1 MRNFKILIV
10 DDETITLK
18 IVKALLEKEGAIV
31 FTAKNGEEALEIL
44 KTSKILNELPDIILT
59 DIFMPEMDGFQF
71 IQEVKNQKFIIPI
84 VALTGKGDTQTVVKL
99 FRNGI
104 SDYVEKPF
112 SVKDVDI
119 IRNILKRNK
128 EHKERLE
135 KEKLKQQEQLSA
147 YEYSL
152 KEHQSIINSAIM
164 SYKNIINVDVS
175 KLKIPVGYIFK
186 PISYLGGD
194 FFAVKNTE
202 KGISMFVADV
212 AGHDMGASYFA
223 VLLKMLFDEFGA
235 TLSGHKFLE
244 KVNEKFV
251 GSERF
256 DRMITAQFMTYD
268 MEKNIVE
275 IVSSGHPAP
284 LVINSENYSAFLSIE
299 GGDVIGIFKKPTF
312 VSRTISVS
320 KGTTLIFYTDGLAE
334 TSLKKEDGSKKY
346 LSEDELIE
354 IFLESKTENPQ
365 LMADK
370 AFEKIMNIS
379 NHKQQDDILISVIRF

>member
-10 DDETITLK
+10 DDETMTLK

-31 FTAKNGEEALEIL
+31 FTAKNGEDALEIL

-59 DIFMPEMDGFQF
+59 DIFMPEMDGFEF
-71 IQEVKNQKFIIPI
+71 IKALKEQELNIPI

-99 FRNGI
+99 FRMGV

-112 SVKDVDI
+112 SLKDVDI
-119 IRNILKRNK
+119 IENILKRNK
-128 EHKERLE
+128 ENKEKLE

-152 KEHQSIINSAIM
+152 KEHQSIINSAIL
-164 SYKNIINVDVS
+164 SYKNIINVNVS
-175 KLKIPVGYIFK
+175 ELKIPVGYVFK

-202 KGISMFVADV
+202 KGIAMFVADV

-223 VLLKMLFDEFGA
+223 VLLKMLFDEFGS

-251 GSERF
+251 SSERF

-268 MEKNIVE
+268 KEKNVVE
-275 IVSSGHPAP
+275 IVSSGHPSP
-284 LVINSENYSAFLSIE
+284 LVINSENNAAFLAIE
-299 GGDVIGIFKKPTF
+299 GGDVIGIFKKPSF

-320 KGTTLIFYTDGLAE
+320 KGTSLIFYTDGLAE
-334 TSLKKEDGSKKY
+334 TSLKREDGSKKY

-354 IFLESKTENPQ
+354 IFLESKSENPQ

-370 AFEKIMNIS
+370 AFSKIMEIS
-379 NHKQQDDILISVIRF
+379 NHKQQDDILISIIRF

>member
-186 PISYLGGD
+186 PISM
-194 FFAVKNTE
+194 
-202 KGISMFVADV
+202 SC
-212 AGHDMGASYFA
+212 
-223 VLLKMLFDEFGA
+223 
-235 TLSGHKFLE
+235 
-244 KVNEKFV
+244 
-251 GSERF
+251 
-256 DRMITAQFMTYD
+256 
-268 MEKNIVE
+268 
-275 IVSSGHPAP
+275 
-284 LVINSENYSAFLSIE
+284 
-299 GGDVIGIFKKPTF
+299 PTIP
-312 VSRTISVS
+312 VC
-320 KGTTLIFYTDGLAE
+320 GT
-334 TSLKKEDGSKKY
+334 K
-346 LSEDELIE
+346 
-354 IFLESKTENPQ
+354 
-365 LMADK
+365 
-370 AFEKIMNIS
+370 
-379 NHKQQDDILISVIRF
+379 ILISEKTFLPLISFISLNFSIIFF